1 MSENLSPAQIRSN
14 PHQFFPEVVRS
25 LLAEDEHPLPEIV
38 TPLDVE
44 TVWRVPRS
52 SQKKQRALGTFAP
65 HFRVGRR
72 VYYRRAAIEQ
82 WIAQQERASQG
93 APTCVTKPGLIRTST
108 KRFTGAPASWRIR
121 RRRTAEQMVL
131 LRAVFSHQS
140 GGG

>member
-14 PHQFFPEVVRS
+14 PHQFFPEVVRPP

-44 TVWRVPRS
+44 TVWRIPRS
-52 SQKKQRALGTFAP
+52 SQKKQRALGTFVP

-93 APTCVTKPGLIRTST
+93 GRHA
-108 KRFTGAPASWRIR
+108 
-121 RRRTAEQMVL
+121 
-131 LRAVFSHQS
+131 
-140 GGG
+140 

>member
-1 MSENLSPAQIRSN
+1 MEKNLRSVTATTRRPPRGPTVSENLSPAQIRSN
-14 PHQFFPEVVRS
+14 PHELFPEVVRP

-52 SQKKQRALGTFAP
+52 SQKKQRALGTFA

-93 APTCVTKPGLIRTST
+93 GRHA
-108 KRFTGAPASWRIR
+108 
-121 RRRTAEQMVL
+121 
-131 LRAVFSHQS
+131 
-140 GGG
+140 

>member
-1 MSENLSPAQIRSN
+1 MSENLSPAEIRSN
-14 PHQFFPEVVRS
+14 PHEFFPEIVWS
-25 LLAEDEHPLPEIV
+25 LPAKDDHPLPEIV

-52 SQKKQRALGTFAP
+52 SQKKQRALGTFVP

-93 APTCVTKPGLIRTST
+93 
-108 KRFTGAPASWRIR
+108 
-121 RRRTAEQMVL
+121 
-131 LRAVFSHQS
+131 
-140 GGG
+140 GGHA

>member
-1 MSENLSPAQIRSN
+1 MNGENSSVRSRPPLAGRREDHSVRESVTGSDQIESARI
-14 PHQFFPEVVRS
+14 FPEVVRP

-93 APTCVTKPGLIRTST
+93 
-108 KRFTGAPASWRIR
+108 
-121 RRRTAEQMVL
+121 
-131 LRAVFSHQS
+131 
-140 GGG
+140 GGHA

>member
-1 MSENLSPAQIRSN
+1 MEKTSPFGHGHHSQAAERTPVSENLSPAQIRSN
-14 PHQFFPEVVRS
+14 PHQFFPEVVGS
-25 LLAEDEHPLPEIV
+25 LLAKHEHPLPEIV

-93 APTCVTKPGLIRTST
+93 
-108 KRFTGAPASWRIR
+108 
-121 RRRTAEQMVL
+121 
-131 LRAVFSHQS
+131 
-140 GGG
+140 GGHA

>member
-1 MSENLSPAQIRSN
+1 MSANLSPAQNRSN
-14 PHQFFPEVVRS
+14 PHEIFPEVVGS
-25 LLAEDEHPLPEIV
+25 LLANDEHPLSEIV

-82 WIAQQERASQG
+82 WIAQQERTCQG
-93 APTCVTKPGLIRTST
+93 D
-108 KRFTGAPASWRIR
+108 
-121 RRRTAEQMVL
+121 Q
-131 LRAVFSHQS
+131 HD
-140 GGG
+140 

>member
-14 PHQFFPEVVRS
+14 PHQFFPEVVGS
-25 LLAEDEHPLPEIV
+25 LLEKHEHRLPEIV

-93 APTCVTKPGLIRTST
+93 GRHA
-108 KRFTGAPASWRIR
+108 
-121 RRRTAEQMVL
+121 
-131 LRAVFSHQS
+131 
-140 GGG
+140 

>member
-1 MSENLSPAQIRSN
+1 MNGENPPFGHGHHSQAAERTPVSENLSPAEIRSN
-14 PHQFFPEVVRS
+14 RHEFFPELVGS
-25 LLAEDEHPLPEIV
+25 LLAHDEHHQLPEIV

-65 HFRVGRR
+65 YFRVGRR

-93 APTCVTKPGLIRTST
+93 REHA
-108 KRFTGAPASWRIR
+108 
-121 RRRTAEQMVL
+121 
-131 LRAVFSHQS
+131 
-140 GGG
+140 